1 MSRPNRRLLLDTISI
16 GRYASEST
24 VVDNY
29 SIAIGRKAGQAEMGD
44 YAIAI
49 GEHAGE
55 VNQGIGSIAI
65 GRRAGKTNQFER
77 SIVLSTSESEIVTTN
92 KGLYI
97 DPIRKLDI
105 QGNTGV
111 VDGNILSYSH
121 STKEITLGFPRL
133 PAYQSDS
140 DVISIFVSA
149 GFPLGDND
157 VGTMYLNT
165 VTKTVKVWM
174 GNEFAALATSNAVTK
189 KIKDTVI
196 GIYGIDT
203 PKIEALE

>member
-1 MSRPNRRLLLDTISI
+1 LLDTISI
-16 GRYASEST
+16 GRYASEGT

-29 SIAIGRKAGQAEMGD
+29 SIAIGRKAGQAGMGD

-55 VNQGIGSIAI
+55 ANQGIGSIAI

-97 DPIRKLDI
+97 DPIRKLDSQFNDI
-105 QGNTGV
+105 A
-111 VDGNILSYSH
+111 VDGNILSYDY

-133 PAYQSDS
+133 PAYPSDS
-140 DVISIFVSA
+140 DVISIFVNA
-149 GFPLGDND
+149 GVPLDSSD
-157 VGTMYLNT
+157 IGTMYLNT
-165 VTKTVKVWM
+165 VSKTVKVWM
-174 GNEFAALATSNAVTK
+174 GNKFADLATSSLVATSLKATTTNIEMQTGRL
-189 KIKDTVI
+189 IKASNENV
-196 GIYGIDT
+196 
-203 PKIEALE
+203 